1 MNKPLAAIAV
11 AVGLAAPVGAAL
23 AQPVSVRIDTPE
35 IGIRIGHPLPHL
47 HVPAPVVIAPPPVVY
62 APPRVV
68 VAPPVV
74 YPVPPYYRA
83 YYKGHW
89 HKHRWH
95 KHHWHKHHGHGHRDH
110 RWDDDDD
117 RRGRRHGDWD

>member
-1 MNKPLAAIAV
+1 MYKPLAAIAV
-11 AVGLAAPVGAAL
+11 AAGLAVPFGAAL
-23 AQPVSVRIDTPE
+23 AQPVSVRIETPE

-62 APPRVV
+62 APPPRVI
-68 VAPPVV
+68 VAPPPVV
-74 YPVPPYYRA
+74 YYPVPPYYRA
-83 YYKGHW
+83 YDKGHW

-95 KHHWHKHHGHGHRDH
+95 KHHWRGYHDH

-117 RRGRRHGDWD
+117 RRGRRHRDWD